1 MQTIKQYLPYT
12 TRVLVA
18 IMFLVSGIVKSG
30 IGPMDPVWIFE
41 KQLIDVGVA
50 TWDTAPLFAR
60 LIIALELAIGIG
72 ILQNHWLKRFVIPI
86 TAFVLV
92 AFCVQL
98 SYTIYVHGNNGNC
111 GCFGNVIPMTPVQ
124 AIVKNVIAL
133 IMLVYIFKNSQ
144 ERPKGQNKFI
154 IPLAI
159 YAVCV
164 AFIFILSPMK
174 SGSTTDP
181 NATPYVVPENLNGN
195 DDTTT
200 SQPDTTNG
208 AVVNPTNTNT
218 DAQVAP
224 EEQGPAAKKSKY
236 AAFTQF
242 GNKKVNLD
250 QGKKLVCC
258 FAPGCEH
265 CLETATIIAEMQ
277 KKGGMPEVYIL
288 FMEEE
293 TEKIPDFFKSSKIKA
308 QYRVLDIP
316 AFWTLM
322 GSFDTPAVSYMWNGN
337 ILYESNG
344 IADQQFD
351 KAKLEAAI
359 KK

>member
-30 IGPMDPVWIFE
+30 IGAMDPVWIFE

-50 TWDTAPLFAR
+50 TWDTAPIFAR

-86 TAFVLV
+86 TAFVLI

-111 GCFGNVIPMTPVQ
+111 GCFGNLIPMTPVQ
-124 AIVKNVIAL
+124 AIIKNVIAL
-133 IMLVYIFKNSQ
+133 AMLVYIFKTSQ
-144 ERPKGQNKFI
+144 ERPKGKNNFL
-154 IPLAI
+154 IPLGI
-159 YAVCV
+159 YAVCA
-164 AFIFILSPMK
+164 AFIFFMSPMK
-174 SGSTTDP
+174 SSSTTDP
-181 NATPYVVPENLNGN
+181 NANQYVVPENIDGG
-195 DDTTT
+195 
-200 SQPDTTNG
+200 DTTNTTVPSNTSDT
-208 AVVNPTNTNT
+208 VVNPTNPTSNS
-218 DAQVAP
+218 QVEP

-288 FMEEE
+288 FMDEEP
-293 TEKIPDFFKSSKIKA
+293 EKIPDFFKTSKIKA

-344 IADQQFD
+344 IAEQQFD
-351 KAKLEAAI
+351 QSKLQAAI

>member
-1 MQTIKQYLPYT
+1 MQTIKQYSPYT
-12 TRVLVA
+12 MRVLVA

-30 IGPMDPVWIFE
+30 IGAMDPVWIFE

-50 TWDTAPLFAR
+50 TWDTAPIFAR

-86 TAFVLV
+86 TAFVLI

-124 AIVKNVIAL
+124 AIIKNVIAL
-133 IMLVYIFKNSQ
+133 AMLVYIFKTSQ
-144 ERPKGQNKFI
+144 ERPKGKNNFL
-154 IPLAI
+154 IPLGI
-159 YAVCV
+159 YAVCA
-164 AFIFILSPMK
+164 AFIFFMSPMK
-174 SGSTTDP
+174 SSSTTDP
-181 NATPYVVPENLNGN
+181 NANQYVVPENVDG
-195 DDTTT
+195 
-200 SQPDTTNG
+200 SDTTNT
-208 AVVNPTNTNT
+208 AIPSNSSDTVVNPTNPTSNS
-218 DAQVAP
+218 QVEP
-224 EEQGPAAKKSKY
+224 VDPGPAAKKSKY

-277 KKGGMPEVYIL
+277 KKGDMPEVYIL
-288 FMEEE
+288 FMDEEP
-293 TEKIPDFFKSSKIKA
+293 EKIPDFFKTSKIKA

-344 IADQQFD
+344 IAEQQFD
-351 KAKLEAAI
+351 KSKLEAAI